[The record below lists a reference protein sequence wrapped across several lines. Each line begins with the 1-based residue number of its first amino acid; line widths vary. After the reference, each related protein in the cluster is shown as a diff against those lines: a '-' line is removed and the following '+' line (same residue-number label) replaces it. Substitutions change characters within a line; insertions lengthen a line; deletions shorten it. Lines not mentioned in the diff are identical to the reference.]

1 MGYSRTAGGLTLVWK
16 RVELALELLVRLMMP
31 DDKARRWLNEHP
43 SQDALVIAYEDSRC
57 CGGGHIRD
65 VRLRRSRR
73 GDQRSALVD
82 IGDVMG
88 RRILLDRRIMPRMPE
103 KIPVTVGGIG
113 PLRGLHLDFSGEE
126 WARLLYDTPPESAS
140 AG

>member
-1 MGYSRTAGGLTLVWK
+1 VSSMDIAVGAIG
-16 RVELALELLVRLMMP
+16 RVASQSFVVIP

-73 GDQRSALVD
+73 ADQRSALVD
-82 IGDVMG
+82 IGDVIG

-126 WARLLYDTPPESAS
+126 WARLLYDTPPESPS